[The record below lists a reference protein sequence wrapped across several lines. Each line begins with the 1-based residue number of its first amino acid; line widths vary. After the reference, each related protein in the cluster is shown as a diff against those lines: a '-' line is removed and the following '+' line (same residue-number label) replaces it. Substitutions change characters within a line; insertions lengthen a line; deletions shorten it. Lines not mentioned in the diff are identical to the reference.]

1 MAPRQQS
8 GEWLSE
14 EAMKKDKN
22 LSEKRIIA
30 IKKQCYTQGLF
41 KFDQYEVRI
50 CFVFSARRLCF
61 HCPQEGLMLYGV
73 ILKDEFINT
82 RMATYSCAAYVLL

>member
-1 MAPRQQS
+1 MSPRQQS

-30 IKKQCYTQGLF
+30 IKNQCLKQGLF
-41 KFDQYEVRI
+41 KYDQYEVCI
-50 CFVFSARRLCF
+50 CFVFLHDDFVFTVPRKA
-61 HCPQEGLMLYGV
+61 
-73 ILKDEFINT
+73 
-82 RMATYSCAAYVLL
+82 SCSTASR